1 MVRCLGAGLKQKLG
15 FIDDE
20 HILLTK
26 ILPRTIFVPQTVN
39 VYNTVFSQ
47 ADFFMQNFALN
58 GAKTLIQKIINSAL
72 YFLQNKFDSMLFYY
86 EDLNTISYNITL
98 SLAQL
103 VQHRHL

>member
-58 GAKTLIQKIINSAL
+58 GAKTLI
-72 YFLQNKFDSMLFYY
+72 
-86 EDLNTISYNITL
+86 
-98 SLAQL
+98 
-103 VQHRHL
+103 